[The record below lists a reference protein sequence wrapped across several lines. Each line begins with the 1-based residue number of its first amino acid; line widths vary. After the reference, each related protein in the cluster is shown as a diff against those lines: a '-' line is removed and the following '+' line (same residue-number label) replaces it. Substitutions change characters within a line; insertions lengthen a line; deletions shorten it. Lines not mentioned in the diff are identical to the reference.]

1 MSSSRSLLVA
11 VAALMM
17 FAVVAGAVYL
27 EILVS
32 AKSTDTVWAV
42 NSAVSAG
49 DELTADNVK
58 KVGLPRTG
66 DTWALYSGDLPSA
79 HRRAAHS
86 MPVGTMLFKSD
97 VLEKDM
103 ALVTLAL
110 KAPPP
115 LRHGDTVDVY
125 TQVGS
130 QVLIVGR
137 GLIVD
142 SVNGNSCS
150 VWVPT
155 ADEPSWVTLQAGNL
169 AVFAARSSGV
179 GVPQSLRGETTTEAV
194 ATLSG
199 SAITDPAALQPTPR
213 PSASPR

>member
-1 MSSSRSLLVA
+1 MSSARSLLVA
-11 VAALMM
+11 VAALTM
-17 FAVVAGAVYL
+17 FLVVAGAVYL
-27 EILVS
+27 EILLS
-32 AKSTDTVWAV
+32 AKSTETVWAV
-42 NSAVSAG
+42 SNAVSAG
-49 DELTADNVK
+49 DELSSDNVK
-58 KVGLPRTG
+58 QVRLPRTG
-66 DTWALYSGDLPSA
+66 DTWAFYSGDLPSA

-97 VLEKDM
+97 VLEKDVAM
-103 ALVTLAL
+103 VTLSL

-115 LRHGDTVDVY
+115 LRHGDSVDVY
-125 TQVGS
+125 TQVGG
-130 QVLIVGR
+130 QVMIVGR

-142 SVNGNSCS
+142 SVNGTSCS

-179 GVPQSLRGETTTEAV
+179 GVPQSLRGESTNEAV

-199 SAITDPAALQPTPR
+199 SAITDPAALLPSPR
-213 PSASPR
+213 PSGSPR